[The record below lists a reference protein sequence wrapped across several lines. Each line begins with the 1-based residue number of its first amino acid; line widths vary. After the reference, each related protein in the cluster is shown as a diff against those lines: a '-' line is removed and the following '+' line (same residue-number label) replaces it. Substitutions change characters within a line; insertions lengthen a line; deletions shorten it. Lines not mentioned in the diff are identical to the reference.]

1 MARVSMKQLL
11 EAGVHFGHQT
21 RRWNPKMAPFIF
33 TERNG
38 IHILDLQQTVGRLD
52 AAYDYARD
60 LAQDGRTLLFV
71 GTKKQAQE
79 AVQEQA
85 MRCGMYYVNQRW
97 LGGMLTNFQT
107 MQQRLRHLSVLE
119 AMRDSGELG
128 ALPKR
133 EGLKIEEEIGKLNR
147 ILGGVR
153 GMRKLPDALF
163 IVDTKKE
170 RLAVMEALRLEIP
183 IVALVDTNSD
193 PDEVEY
199 PIPANDDA
207 IRAVRLICERMA
219 DAVIEGRTMRMSA
232 MVDVEGAT
240 EEDLAALPTSFSP
253 DDNGA
258 TQPEESELSF
268 APPALPEVTESGEPV
283 PAPEQSGPPAEDVL
297 APSVVA
303 GDEKGTA
310 PFA

>member
-85 MRCGMYYVNQRW
+85 ARCGMYYVNQRW

-128 ALPKR
+128 TLPKR
-133 EGLKIEEEIGKLNR
+133 EGLKIEEEVGKLNR

-153 GMRKLPDALF
+153 GVRRLPDALF

-170 RLAVMEALRLEIP
+170 RLAVMEALRLEIRSWP
-183 IVALVDTNSD
+183 WWIR
-193 PDEVEY
+193 
-199 PIPANDDA
+199 IPTPTRWS
-207 IRAVRLICERMA
+207 IRSRPT
-219 DAVIEGRTMRMSA
+219 TMLSA
-232 MVDVEGAT
+232 RCA
-240 EEDLAALPTSFSP
+240 
-253 DDNGA
+253 
-258 TQPEESELSF
+258 
-268 APPALPEVTESGEPV
+268 
-283 PAPEQSGPPAEDVL
+283 
-297 APSVVA
+297 
-303 GDEKGTA
+303 
-310 PFA
+310 